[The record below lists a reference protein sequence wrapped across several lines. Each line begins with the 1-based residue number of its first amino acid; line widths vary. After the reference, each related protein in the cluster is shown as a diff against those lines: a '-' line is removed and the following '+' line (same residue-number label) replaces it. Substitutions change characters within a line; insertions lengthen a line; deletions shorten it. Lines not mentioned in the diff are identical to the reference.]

1 MSKGYHNP
9 VMLCECIESLAIKND
24 GIYVDVTYGGG
35 GHSKAIL
42 DRLGKKGRLIAFD
55 QDKDAFQNM
64 MNDNRLTLIHS
75 NFRNLKQELNNIGVS
90 HINGLLADLGV
101 SSHQFD
107 EPSRGFSF
115 RFDEALDMR
124 MDASKG
130 LSASKWISK
139 TSESDMQQVFSQ
151 YGEIR
156 NAKTAARNIAAY
168 REEFSISTSGDLL
181 KALGKCVPPKKEK
194 QYLAQLFQSIRIAV
208 NQEIESLKEL
218 LLSLG
223 QLIKSEGRFVV
234 LTYHSLEDRLVK
246 HFLQSGNTEGTI
258 SKDLYGNTIG
268 LEFMPLYRKAIGPT
282 EQEIA
287 MNPRAR
293 SAKLRAGIRI

>member
-1 MSKGYHNP
+1 
-9 VMLCECIESLAIKND
+9 
-24 GIYVDVTYGGG
+24 
-35 GHSKAIL
+35 
-42 DRLGKKGRLIAFD
+42 
-55 QDKDAFQNM
+55 
-64 MNDNRLTLIHS
+64 
-75 NFRNLKQELNNIGVS
+75 
-90 HINGLLADLGV
+90 
-101 SSHQFD
+101 
-107 EPSRGFSF
+107 
-115 RFDEALDMR
+115 
-124 MDASKG
+124 
-130 LSASKWISK
+130 
-139 TSESDMQQVFSQ
+139 MQQVFSQ

>member
-130 LSASKWISK
+130 LSASKWI
-139 TSESDMQQVFSQ
+139 
-151 YGEIR
+151 
-156 NAKTAARNIAAY
+156 
-168 REEFSISTSGDLL
+168 
-181 KALGKCVPPKKEK
+181 
-194 QYLAQLFQSIRIAV
+194 
-208 NQEIESLKEL
+208 
-218 LLSLG
+218 
-223 QLIKSEGRFVV
+223 
-234 LTYHSLEDRLVK
+234 
-246 HFLQSGNTEGTI
+246 
-258 SKDLYGNTIG
+258 
-268 LEFMPLYRKAIGPT
+268 
-282 EQEIA
+282 
-287 MNPRAR
+287 
-293 SAKLRAGIRI
+293 